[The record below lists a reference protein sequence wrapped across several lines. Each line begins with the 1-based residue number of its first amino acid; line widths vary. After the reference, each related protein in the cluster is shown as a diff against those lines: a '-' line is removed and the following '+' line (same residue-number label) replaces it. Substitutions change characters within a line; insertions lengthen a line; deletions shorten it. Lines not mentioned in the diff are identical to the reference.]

1 VASNLNRNNTN
12 ELNSQ
17 GLPQLSTTQQSKVSR
32 NEIQSHI
39 FSNKTVFSK
48 DNDLMP
54 KINITHQEE
63 INPMINEKLT
73 MSPQSIF
80 TKKNGQ

>member
-1 VASNLNRNNTN
+1 
-12 ELNSQ
+12 
-17 GLPQLSTTQQSKVSR
+17 LPQLSTTQQSKASR
-32 NEIQSHI
+32 NDQSHI

-63 INPMINEKLT
+63 INPMITEKLT